1 MQKHRQRGTSYAL
14 MHMTSFLHDKNM
26 KQVKNMFQTLKRL
39 DRNIWIRFFG
49 ETITG
54 IMMFMIAPFLV
65 LYYSDKL
72 DSYVQVGIIMATGP
86 IMALIGSILGG
97 RLADLYGRKPIM
109 MIAILGDATAL
120 VGFAFA
126 DTFWPLLLLN
136 AMLGLTNSLF
146 HPAASAMVADVTEPE
161 QMNEAF
167 GLLRMGHNIGAAF
180 GPLLGSAVLF
190 IDRQYIFFAAAVAF
204 VLYAMVLGK
213 FIHESVPE
221 VSDEG
226 SPSNRDVL
234 RVFYNDHV
242 FLVFIFAG
250 IFISMGFS
258 LVESMLPLF
267 LKESLPTYSNQ
278 ENPFPYM
285 LALNGIMVVL
295 FQFPIA
301 SKLGNKPFGKV
312 MLAGA
317 TIFGVGMILLA
328 LVPRFLY
335 SIQTP
340 YLILVGI
347 LMAVYAF
354 YTLGEMIMSPVQQTF
369 IALIAPENM
378 RGAYNGAASIQW
390 LIGGVT
396 APLMASLFF
405 DHKAGHIALMLVGG
419 ASCLSGLIYWQL
431 GRRVKAAEQ
440 KRQTA

>member
-1 MQKHRQRGTSYAL
+1 
-14 MHMTSFLHDKNM
+14 
-26 KQVKNMFQTLKRL
+26 MFQTLKRL
-39 DRNIWIRFFG
+39 DRNIWIRFLG

-65 LYYSDKL
+65 LYYSDQL
-72 DSYVQVGIIMATGP
+72 DSYLQVGIIMATGP
-86 IMALIGSILGG
+86 IMALLGSMIGG

-109 MIAILGDATAL
+109 MIAIIGDALAL

-126 DTFWPLLLLN
+126 DSFWPLLLLN

-161 QMNEAF
+161 HMNEAF

-190 IDRQYIFFAAAVAF
+190 IDRELIFFTAAF
-204 VLYAMVLGK
+204 VFALYALTLGY
-213 FIHESVPE
+213 FIRESLPE
-221 VSDEG
+221 FTEDET
-226 SPSNRDVL
+226 PSNREVL
-234 RVFYNDHV
+234 RVFYNDRV
-242 FLVFIFAG
+242 FLIFIFAG

-258 LVESMLPLF
+258 VVESMLPLF
-267 LKESLPTYSNQ
+267 LKESLPTYTAQ
-278 ENPFPYM
+278 QNPFPYL

-317 TIFGVGMILLA
+317 TVFGIGMILLA
-328 LVPRFLY
+328 IVPRTLFALD
-335 SIQTP
+335 TP
-340 YLILVGI
+340 YVPLVGI
-347 LMAVYAF
+347 LLAVYAF

-378 RGAYNGAASIQW
+378 RGAYNGAASVQW

-396 APLMASLFF
+396 APIIASVFF
-405 DHKAGHIALMLVGG
+405 DNRAGHIALILIGG
-419 ASCLSGLIYWQL
+419 ASCLSGIIYWQL
-431 GRRVKAAEQ
+431 GRYVQSTEAKQ
-440 KRQTA
+440 KTA

>member
-1 MQKHRQRGTSYAL
+1 MYQS
-14 MHMTSFLHDKNM
+14 
-26 KQVKNMFQTLKRL
+26 LKRL
-39 DRNIWIRFFG
+39 DRNIWIRFLG

-54 IMMFMIAPFLV
+54 VMMFMIAPFLV

-72 DSYVQVGIIMATGP
+72 DSYVQVGVILATGP
-86 IMALIGSILGG
+86 IMALIGSVVGG
-97 RLADLYGRKPIM
+97 RLADLYGRKPVM
-109 MIAILGDATAL
+109 MTAIVGDALAL

-161 QMNEAF
+161 QLNEAF

-190 IDRQYIFFAAAVAF
+190 LDRQYIFFAAAVVF
-204 VLYAMVLGK
+204 GLYALVLAK
-213 FIHESVPE
+213 FIRETLPETTEHETL
-221 VSDEG
+221 
-226 SPSNRDVL
+226 SNQDVL
-234 RVFYNDHV
+234 RIFAQDRV

-250 IFISMGFS
+250 IFISMGFAI
-258 LVESMLPLF
+258 VESMLPLF
-267 LKESLPTYSNQ
+267 LRESLPTFTDRQ
-278 ENPFPYM
+278 NPFAYL

-301 SKLGNKPFGKV
+301 SKLGQKPFGNV

-317 TIFGVGMILLA
+317 TVFGVGMMLLA
-328 LVPRFLY
+328 VVPRLLY
-335 SIQTP
+335 SLGTP
-340 YLILVGI
+340 YLMLVAV
-347 LMAVYAF
+347 LLAVYAF

-369 IALIAPENM
+369 IAMIAPENM

-396 APLMASLFF
+396 APLFASLFF
-405 DHKAGHIALMLVGG
+405 NRGAGHVALLLVGI
-419 ASCLSGLIYWQL
+419 ASCVSGLIYWQL
-431 GRRVKAAEQ
+431 GRKVRAAEAKQ
-440 KRQTA
+440 KTA

>member
-1 MQKHRQRGTSYAL
+1 MYQS
-14 MHMTSFLHDKNM
+14 
-26 KQVKNMFQTLKRL
+26 LKRL
-39 DRNIWIRFFG
+39 DRNIWIRFLG

-54 IMMFMIAPFLV
+54 VMMFMIAPFLV

-72 DSYVQVGIIMATGP
+72 DSYIQVGIILATGP
-86 IMALIGSILGG
+86 IMALIGSIIGG
-97 RLADLYGRKPIM
+97 RLADLYGRKPVM
-109 MIAILGDATAL
+109 MTAIIGDALAL

-161 QMNEAF
+161 QLNEAF

-190 IDRQYIFFAAAVAF
+190 LDRQYIFFAAAVVF
-204 VLYAMVLGK
+204 GLYALVLGK
-213 FIHESVPE
+213 FIRESLPETTEHETL
-221 VSDEG
+221 
-226 SPSNRDVL
+226 SNQDVL
-234 RVFYNDHV
+234 RVFSQDRV

-250 IFISMGFS
+250 VFISMGFAI
-258 LVESMLPLF
+258 VESMLPLF
-267 LKESLPTYSNQ
+267 LRESLPTFTDRQ
-278 ENPFPYM
+278 NPFAYL

-301 SKLGNKPFGKV
+301 SKLGRKPFGNV

-317 TIFGVGMILLA
+317 TVFGVGMMLLA
-328 LVPRFLY
+328 VVPRLLY
-335 SIQTP
+335 TLGTP
-340 YLILVGI
+340 YLMLVAIL
-347 LMAVYAF
+347 LAVYAF

-369 IALIAPENM
+369 IAMIAPENM

-396 APLMASLFF
+396 APLFASLFF
-405 DHKAGHIALMLVGG
+405 NRGAGHVALLLVGI
-419 ASCLSGLIYWQL
+419 ASCISGLIYWQL
-431 GRRVKAAEQ
+431 GRRVRAAETKQ
-440 KRQTA
+440 KTA

>member
-1 MQKHRQRGTSYAL
+1 
-14 MHMTSFLHDKNM
+14 
-26 KQVKNMFQTLKRL
+26 MFQSLKRL
-39 DRNIWIRFFG
+39 DRNIWIRFLG

-65 LYYSDKL
+65 LYYSHQL
-72 DSYVQVGIIMATGP
+72 DSYFQVGIIMATGP
-86 IMALIGSILGG
+86 IMALLGSVVGG

-109 MIAILGDATAL
+109 MIAIIGDALAL
-120 VGFAFA
+120 IGFAFA

-146 HPAASAMVADVTEPE
+146 HPAASAMVADVTDPE
-161 QMNEAF
+161 HMNEAF

-190 IDRQYIFFAAAVAF
+190 LDRQLIFFAAAF
-204 VLYAMVLGK
+204 VFGIYALVLGN
-213 FIHESVPE
+213 FIRESLPE
-221 VSDEG
+221 VTTDDTLT
-226 SPSNRDVL
+226 NRDVL
-234 RVFYNDHV
+234 RVFYNDRV

-250 IFISMGFS
+250 VFISMGFA

-267 LKESLPTYSNQ
+267 LKESLPSYSDQ
-278 ENPFPYM
+278 QNPFPYL

-301 SKLGNKPFGKV
+301 SKLGNKPFGQV
-312 MLAGA
+312 MLVGA

-328 LVPRFLY
+328 IIPRFLY
-335 SIQTP
+335 AINTP
-340 YLILVGI
+340 YLMLVGI
-347 LMAVYAF
+347 LLIIYAF
-354 YTLGEMIMSPVQQTF
+354 YTLGEMVMSPVQQTF

-396 APLMASLFF
+396 APIMASLFF
-405 DHKAGHIALMLVGG
+405 DNRAGHIALMLVGG
-419 ASCLSGLIYWQL
+419 ASCISGLIYWQL
-431 GRRVKAAEQ
+431 GRRVQAEEAGQ
-440 KRQTA
+440 KTA

>member
-1 MQKHRQRGTSYAL
+1 MYQS
-14 MHMTSFLHDKNM
+14 
-26 KQVKNMFQTLKRL
+26 LKRL
-39 DRNIWIRFFG
+39 DRNIWIRFLG

-54 IMMFMIAPFLV
+54 VMMFMIAPFLV

-72 DSYVQVGIIMATGP
+72 DSYVQVGVILATGP
-86 IMALIGSILGG
+86 IMALIGSVVGG
-97 RLADLYGRKPIM
+97 RLADLYGRKPVM
-109 MIAILGDATAL
+109 MTAIVGDALAL

-161 QMNEAF
+161 QLNEAF

-190 IDRQYIFFAAAVAF
+190 LDRQYIFFAAAVVF
-204 VLYAMVLGK
+204 GLYALVLAK
-213 FIHESVPE
+213 FIRETLPETTEHETL
-221 VSDEG
+221 
-226 SPSNRDVL
+226 SNQDVL
-234 RVFYNDHV
+234 RIFAQDRV

-250 IFISMGFS
+250 IFISMGFAI
-258 LVESMLPLF
+258 VESMLPLF
-267 LKESLPTYSNQ
+267 LRESLPTFTDRQ
-278 ENPFPYM
+278 NPFAYL

-301 SKLGNKPFGKV
+301 SKLGQKPFGNV

-317 TIFGVGMILLA
+317 TVFGVGMMLLA
-328 LVPRFLY
+328 VVPRLLY
-335 SIQTP
+335 SLGTP
-340 YLILVGI
+340 YLMLVAV
-347 LMAVYAF
+347 LLAVYAF

-369 IALIAPENM
+369 IAMIAPENM

-396 APLMASLFF
+396 APLFASLFF
-405 DHKAGHIALMLVGG
+405 NRGAGHVALLLVGI
-419 ASCLSGLIYWQL
+419 ASCVSGLIYWQL
-431 GRRVKAAEQ
+431 GRKVRAAKAKQ
-440 KRQTA
+440 KTA

>member
-1 MQKHRQRGTSYAL
+1 MIQSL
-14 MHMTSFLHDKNM
+14 
-26 KQVKNMFQTLKRL
+26 KQL
-39 DRNIWIRFFG
+39 DRNIWIRFLG

-54 IMMFMIAPFLV
+54 VMMFMIAPFLV

-72 DSYVQVGIIMATGP
+72 DSYIQVGVIMATGP
-86 IMALIGSILGG
+86 VMALIGSVVGG

-109 MIAILGDATAL
+109 MAAILGDALAL

-126 DTFWPLLLLN
+126 ETFWPLLLLN

-167 GLLRMGHNIGAAF
+167 GLLRMGHNIGAAL
-180 GPLLGSAVLF
+180 GPLLGSAILF
-190 IDRQYIFFAAAVAF
+190 IDRQYIFYSAALIF
-204 VLYAMVLGK
+204 VLYALILGR
-213 FIHESVPE
+213 FIRETLPDMTETDTS
-221 VSDEG
+221 
-226 SPSNRDVL
+226 SNRDVL
-234 RVFYNDHV
+234 RVFYNDKV

-250 IFISMGFS
+250 VFISMGFS
-258 LVESMLPLF
+258 LIESMLPLF
-267 LKESLPTYSNQ
+267 LKESMPSFTDR
-278 ENPFPYM
+278 ENPFAYM

-301 SKLGNKPFGKV
+301 SKLGRKPFGNV

-317 TIFGVGMILLA
+317 TIFGVGMILIA
-328 LVPRFLY
+328 VMPRLLY
-335 SIQTP
+335 SLGTP
-340 YLILVGI
+340 YLVLVSV
-347 LMAVYAF
+347 LLAVYAF

-396 APLMASLFF
+396 APIIASLFF
-405 DHKAGHIALMLVGG
+405 DQRAGHIALIIVGV
-419 ASCLSGLIYWQL
+419 ASCMSGLIYWQL
-431 GRRVKAAEQ
+431 GRRVSMVETKQ
-440 KRQTA
+440 KTA

>member
-1 MQKHRQRGTSYAL
+1 MYQS
-14 MHMTSFLHDKNM
+14 
-26 KQVKNMFQTLKRL
+26 LKRL
-39 DRNIWIRFFG
+39 DRNIWIRFLG

-54 IMMFMIAPFLV
+54 VMMFMIAPFLV

-72 DSYVQVGIIMATGP
+72 DSYVQVGVILATGP
-86 IMALIGSILGG
+86 IMALIGSVVGG
-97 RLADLYGRKPIM
+97 RLADLYGRNPVM
-109 MIAILGDATAL
+109 MTAIVGDALAL

-161 QMNEAF
+161 QLNEAF

-190 IDRQYIFFAAAVAF
+190 LDRQYIFFAAAVVF
-204 VLYAMVLGK
+204 GLYSLVLAK
-213 FIHESVPE
+213 FIRETLPETTEHETL
-221 VSDEG
+221 
-226 SPSNRDVL
+226 SNQDVL
-234 RVFYNDHV
+234 RIFAQDRV

-250 IFISMGFS
+250 IFISMGFAI
-258 LVESMLPLF
+258 VESMLPLF
-267 LKESLPTYSNQ
+267 LRESLPTFTDRQ
-278 ENPFPYM
+278 NPFAYL

-301 SKLGNKPFGKV
+301 SKLGQKPFGNV

-317 TIFGVGMILLA
+317 TVFGVGMMLLA
-328 LVPRFLY
+328 IVPRLLY
-335 SIQTP
+335 SLGTP
-340 YLILVGI
+340 YLMLVSV
-347 LMAVYAF
+347 LLAVYAF

-369 IALIAPENM
+369 IAMIAPENM

-396 APLMASLFF
+396 APLFASLFF
-405 DHKAGHIALMLVGG
+405 NRGAGHVALLLVGI
-419 ASCLSGLIYWQL
+419 ASCVSGLIYWQL
-431 GRRVKAAEQ
+431 GRKVRAAEAKQ
-440 KRQTA
+440 KTA

>member
-1 MQKHRQRGTSYAL
+1 MIQSL
-14 MHMTSFLHDKNM
+14 
-26 KQVKNMFQTLKRL
+26 KQL
-39 DRNIWIRFFG
+39 DRNIWIRFLG

-54 IMMFMIAPFLV
+54 VMMFMIAPFLV

-72 DSYVQVGIIMATGP
+72 DSYIQVGVIMATGP
-86 IMALIGSILGG
+86 IMALIGSVVGG

-109 MIAILGDATAL
+109 MAAILGDALAL

-126 DTFWPLLLLN
+126 ETFWPLLLLN

-190 IDRQYIFFAAAVAF
+190 IDRQYIFYSAALVF
-204 VLYAMVLGK
+204 VLYALVLGR
-213 FIHESVPE
+213 FIRESLPE
-221 VSDEG
+221 TTDVDT
-226 SPSNRDVL
+226 PSNRDVL
-234 RVFYNDHV
+234 RVFYNDKV

-250 IFISMGFS
+250 VFISMGFS
-258 LVESMLPLF
+258 LIESMLPLF
-267 LKESLPTYSNQ
+267 LRESMPSFTDR
-278 ENPFPYM
+278 ENPFAYM

-301 SKLGNKPFGKV
+301 SKLGRKPFGNV

-317 TIFGVGMILLA
+317 TIFGVGMILIA
-328 LVPRFLY
+328 VMPRLLY
-335 SIQTP
+335 SLGTP
-340 YLILVGI
+340 YLVLVSV
-347 LMAVYAF
+347 LLAVYAF

-396 APLMASLFF
+396 APIMASLFF
-405 DHKAGHIALMLVGG
+405 DQRAGHIALILVGT
-419 ASCLSGLIYWQL
+419 ASCVSGLIYWQL
-431 GRRVKAAEQ
+431 GRRVSAAEAKQ
-440 KRQTA
+440 KTA

>member
-1 MQKHRQRGTSYAL
+1 MYQS
-14 MHMTSFLHDKNM
+14 
-26 KQVKNMFQTLKRL
+26 LKRL
-39 DRNIWIRFFG
+39 DRNIWIRFLG

-54 IMMFMIAPFLV
+54 VMMFMIAPFLV

-72 DSYVQVGIIMATGP
+72 DSYVQVGVILATGP
-86 IMALIGSILGG
+86 IMALIGSVVGG
-97 RLADLYGRKPIM
+97 RLADLYGRKPVM
-109 MIAILGDATAL
+109 MTAIVGDALAL

-161 QMNEAF
+161 QLNEAF

-190 IDRQYIFFAAAVAF
+190 LDRQYIFFAAAVVF
-204 VLYAMVLGK
+204 GLYALVLAK
-213 FIHESVPE
+213 FIRETLPETTEHETL
-221 VSDEG
+221 
-226 SPSNRDVL
+226 SNQDVL
-234 RVFYNDHV
+234 RIFAQDRV

-250 IFISMGFS
+250 IFISMGFAI
-258 LVESMLPLF
+258 VESMLPLF
-267 LKESLPTYSNQ
+267 LRESLPTFTDRQ
-278 ENPFPYM
+278 NPFAYL

-301 SKLGNKPFGKV
+301 SKLGQKPFGNV

-317 TIFGVGMILLA
+317 TVFGVGMMLLA
-328 LVPRFLY
+328 VVPRLLY
-335 SIQTP
+335 SLGTP
-340 YLILVGI
+340 YLMLVSV
-347 LMAVYAF
+347 LLAVYAF

-369 IALIAPENM
+369 IAMIAPENM

-396 APLMASLFF
+396 APLFASLFF
-405 DHKAGHIALMLVGG
+405 NRGAGHVALLLVGI
-419 ASCLSGLIYWQL
+419 ASCVSGLIYWQL
-431 GRRVKAAEQ
+431 GRKVRAAEAKQ
-440 KRQTA
+440 KTA

>member
-1 MQKHRQRGTSYAL
+1 
-14 MHMTSFLHDKNM
+14 
-26 KQVKNMFQTLKRL
+26 MFQALKRL
-39 DRNIWIRFFG
+39 DRNIWIRFLG

-72 DSYVQVGIIMATGP
+72 DSFVQVGVIMATGP
-86 IMALIGSILGG
+86 IMALLGSVVGG
-97 RLADLYGRKPIM
+97 RLADIYGRKPVM
-109 MIAILGDATAL
+109 MGAIVGDALAL
-120 VGFAFA
+120 IGFAFA
-126 DTFWPLLLLN
+126 DSFWPLLLLN

-161 QMNEAF
+161 QLNEAF

-190 IDRQYIFFAAAVAF
+190 IDRQYIFFSAAF
-204 VLYAMVLGK
+204 VFILYALVLGRW
-213 FIHESVPE
+213 IRETLPETTEHET
-221 VSDEG
+221 
-226 SPSNRDVL
+226 PSNRDVL
-234 RVFYNDHV
+234 RVFYNDRI

-267 LKESLPTYSNQ
+267 LKESMPSFSDR
-278 ENPFPYM
+278 ENPFAYM
-285 LALNGIMVVL
+285 LALNGILVVL

-301 SKLGNKPFGKV
+301 SKLGRKPFGNV

-317 TIFGVGMILLA
+317 TVFGLGMILIA
-328 LVPRFLY
+328 IVPRFLY
-335 SIQTP
+335 SLGTP
-340 YLILVGI
+340 YLLLVTILLI
-347 LMAVYAF
+347 VYAF
-354 YTLGEMIMSPVQQTF
+354 YTFGEMIMSPVQQTF
-369 IALIAPENM
+369 IALIAPDNM

-396 APLMASLFF
+396 APLMASLFL
-405 DHKAGHIALMLVGG
+405 DHRAGHLALALVGA

-431 GRRVKAAEQ
+431 GRYVSAQEAKKNIA
-440 KRQTA
+440 

>member
-1 MQKHRQRGTSYAL
+1 
-14 MHMTSFLHDKNM
+14 
-26 KQVKNMFQTLKRL
+26 MFQTLKRL
-39 DRNIWIRFFG
+39 DRNIWIRFLG

-65 LYYSDKL
+65 LYYSDQL
-72 DSYVQVGIIMATGP
+72 ESYLQVGIIMATGP
-86 IMALIGSILGG
+86 IMALLGSMIGG

-109 MIAILGDATAL
+109 MIAIIGDALAL

-126 DTFWPLLLLN
+126 DSFWPLLLLN

-161 QMNEAF
+161 HMNEAF

-190 IDRQYIFFAAAVAF
+190 IDRELIFFTAAF
-204 VLYAMVLGK
+204 VFALYALTLGY
-213 FIHESVPE
+213 FIRESLPE
-221 VSDEG
+221 FTEDET
-226 SPSNRDVL
+226 PSNREVL
-234 RVFYNDHV
+234 RVFYNDRV
-242 FLVFIFAG
+242 FLIFIFAG

-258 LVESMLPLF
+258 VVESMLPLF
-267 LKESLPTYSNQ
+267 LKESLPTYTAQ
-278 ENPFPYM
+278 QNPFPYL

-301 SKLGNKPFGKV
+301 SKLGNRPFGKV

-317 TIFGVGMILLA
+317 TVFGIGMILLA
-328 LVPRFLY
+328 IVPRTLFALD
-335 SIQTP
+335 TP
-340 YLILVGI
+340 YVPLVGI
-347 LMAVYAF
+347 LLAVYAF

-378 RGAYNGAASIQW
+378 RGAYNGAASVQW

-396 APLMASLFF
+396 APIIASVFF
-405 DHKAGHIALMLVGG
+405 DNRAGHIALILIGG
-419 ASCLSGLIYWQL
+419 ASCLSGIIYWQL
-431 GRRVKAAEQ
+431 GRYVQSTEAKQ
-440 KRQTA
+440 KTA

>member
-1 MQKHRQRGTSYAL
+1 MYQS
-14 MHMTSFLHDKNM
+14 
-26 KQVKNMFQTLKRL
+26 LKRL
-39 DRNIWIRFFG
+39 DRNIWIRFLG

-54 IMMFMIAPFLV
+54 VMMFMIAPFLV

-72 DSYVQVGIIMATGP
+72 DSYVQVGVILATGP
-86 IMALIGSILGG
+86 IMALIGSVVGG
-97 RLADLYGRKPIM
+97 RLADRYGRKPVM
-109 MIAILGDATAL
+109 MTAIVGDALAL

-161 QMNEAF
+161 QLNEAF

-190 IDRQYIFFAAAVAF
+190 LDRQYIFFAAAVVF
-204 VLYAMVLGK
+204 GLYALVLAK
-213 FIHESVPE
+213 FIRETLPETTEHETL
-221 VSDEG
+221 
-226 SPSNRDVL
+226 SNQDVL
-234 RVFYNDHV
+234 RVFSQDRV

-250 IFISMGFS
+250 VFISMGFAI
-258 LVESMLPLF
+258 VESMLPLF
-267 LKESLPTYSNQ
+267 LRESLPTFTDRQ
-278 ENPFPYM
+278 NPFAYL

-301 SKLGNKPFGKV
+301 SKLGQKPFGNV

-317 TIFGVGMILLA
+317 TVFGVGMMLLA
-328 LVPRFLY
+328 VVPRLLY
-335 SIQTP
+335 SLGTP
-340 YLILVGI
+340 YLMLVAV
-347 LMAVYAF
+347 LLAVYAF

-369 IALIAPENM
+369 IAMIAPENM

-396 APLMASLFF
+396 APLFASLFF
-405 DHKAGHIALMLVGG
+405 NRGAGHVALLLVGI
-419 ASCLSGLIYWQL
+419 ASCVSGLIYWQL
-431 GRRVKAAEQ
+431 GRKVRAAEAKQ
-440 KRQTA
+440 KTA

>member
-1 MQKHRQRGTSYAL
+1 MIQS
-14 MHMTSFLHDKNM
+14 
-26 KQVKNMFQTLKRL
+26 LKRL
-39 DRNIWIRFFG
+39 DRNIWIRFLG

-54 IMMFMIAPFLV
+54 VMMFMIAPFLV

-72 DSYVQVGIIMATGP
+72 DSYIQVGVIMATGP
-86 IMALIGSILGG
+86 IMALIGSVVGG

-109 MIAILGDATAL
+109 MIAILGDAIAL

-126 DTFWPLLLLN
+126 ETFWPLLLLN

-146 HPAASAMVADVTEPE
+146 HPAASAMVADVTEPD

-167 GLLRMGHNIGAAF
+167 GLLRMGHNIGAAL

-190 IDRQYIFFAAAVAF
+190 IDRQYIFYSAALVF
-204 VLYAMVLGK
+204 VMYALVLGRY
-213 FIHESVPE
+213 IRESLPE
-221 VSDEG
+221 TTEADT
-226 SPSNRDVL
+226 PSNRDVL
-234 RVFYNDHV
+234 RVFYNDKV

-250 IFISMGFS
+250 VFISMGFS
-258 LVESMLPLF
+258 LIESMLPLF
-267 LKESLPTYSNQ
+267 LRESMPSFTDR
-278 ENPFPYM
+278 ENPFAYM

-301 SKLGNKPFGKV
+301 SKLGRKPFGHV

-317 TIFGVGMILLA
+317 TIFGVGMILIA
-328 LVPRFLY
+328 VMPRLLY
-335 SIQTP
+335 SLGTP
-340 YLILVGI
+340 YLVLVSV
-347 LMAVYAF
+347 LLAVYAF

-396 APLMASLFF
+396 APIMASLFF
-405 DHKAGHIALMLVGG
+405 DQRAGHIALI
-419 ASCLSGLIYWQL
+419 LSLIHISEPT
-431 GRRVKAAEQ
+431 RRS
-440 KRQTA
+440 

>member
-1 MQKHRQRGTSYAL
+1 MIQSL
-14 MHMTSFLHDKNM
+14 
-26 KQVKNMFQTLKRL
+26 KQL
-39 DRNIWIRFFG
+39 DRNIWIRFLG

-54 IMMFMIAPFLV
+54 VMMFMIAPFLV

-72 DSYVQVGIIMATGP
+72 DSYIQVGVIMATGP
-86 IMALIGSILGG
+86 VMALIGSVVGG

-109 MIAILGDATAL
+109 MAAILGDALAL

-126 DTFWPLLLLN
+126 ETFWPLLLLN

-167 GLLRMGHNIGAAF
+167 GLLRMGHNIGAAL
-180 GPLLGSAVLF
+180 GPLLGSAILF
-190 IDRQYIFFAAAVAF
+190 IDRQYIFYSAALIF
-204 VLYAMVLGK
+204 VLYALVLGR
-213 FIHESVPE
+213 FIRETLPDMTETDTS
-221 VSDEG
+221 
-226 SPSNRDVL
+226 SNRDVL
-234 RVFYNDHV
+234 RVFYNDKV

-250 IFISMGFS
+250 VFISMGFS
-258 LVESMLPLF
+258 LIESMLPLF
-267 LKESLPTYSNQ
+267 LKESMPSFTDR
-278 ENPFPYM
+278 ENPFAYM

-301 SKLGNKPFGKV
+301 SKLGRKPFGNV

-317 TIFGVGMILLA
+317 TIFGVGMILIA
-328 LVPRFLY
+328 VMPRLLY
-335 SIQTP
+335 SLGTP
-340 YLILVGI
+340 YLVLVSV
-347 LMAVYAF
+347 LLAVYAF

-396 APLMASLFF
+396 APIIASLFF
-405 DHKAGHIALMLVGG
+405 DQRAGHIALIIVGV
-419 ASCLSGLIYWQL
+419 ASCMSGLIYWQL
-431 GRRVKAAEQ
+431 GRRVSMVETKQ
-440 KRQTA
+440 KTA

>member
-1 MQKHRQRGTSYAL
+1 MYQS
-14 MHMTSFLHDKNM
+14 
-26 KQVKNMFQTLKRL
+26 LKRL
-39 DRNIWIRFFG
+39 DRNIWIRFLG

-54 IMMFMIAPFLV
+54 VMMFMIAPFLV

-72 DSYVQVGIIMATGP
+72 DSYVQVGVILATGP
-86 IMALIGSILGG
+86 IMALIGSVVGG
-97 RLADLYGRKPIM
+97 RLADLYGRKPVM
-109 MIAILGDATAL
+109 MTAIVGDALAL

-161 QMNEAF
+161 QLNEAF

-190 IDRQYIFFAAAVAF
+190 LDRQYIFFAAAVVF
-204 VLYAMVLGK
+204 GLYALVLAK
-213 FIHESVPE
+213 FIRETLPETTEHETL
-221 VSDEG
+221 
-226 SPSNRDVL
+226 SNQDVL
-234 RVFYNDHV
+234 RIFAQDRV

-250 IFISMGFS
+250 IFISMGFAI
-258 LVESMLPLF
+258 VESMLPLF
-267 LKESLPTYSNQ
+267 LRESLPTFTDRQ
-278 ENPFPYM
+278 NPFAYL

-301 SKLGNKPFGKV
+301 SKLGQKPFGNV

-317 TIFGVGMILLA
+317 TVFGVGMMLLA
-328 LVPRFLY
+328 VVPRLLY
-335 SIQTP
+335 SLGTP
-340 YLILVGI
+340 YLMLVFV
-347 LMAVYAF
+347 LLAVYAF

-369 IALIAPENM
+369 IAMIAPENM

-396 APLMASLFF
+396 APLFASLFF
-405 DHKAGHIALMLVGG
+405 NRGAGHVALLLVGI
-419 ASCLSGLIYWQL
+419 ASCVSGLIYWQL
-431 GRRVKAAEQ
+431 GRKVRAAEAKQ
-440 KRQTA
+440 KTA

>member
-1 MQKHRQRGTSYAL
+1 
-14 MHMTSFLHDKNM
+14 
-26 KQVKNMFQTLKRL
+26 MFQTLKRL
-39 DRNIWIRFFG
+39 DRNIWIRFLG

-65 LYYSDKL
+65 LYYSDQL
-72 DSYVQVGIIMATGP
+72 DSYLQVGIIMATGP
-86 IMALIGSILGG
+86 IMALLGSMIGG

-109 MIAILGDATAL
+109 MIAIIGDALAL

-126 DTFWPLLLLN
+126 DSFWPLLLLN

-161 QMNEAF
+161 HMNEAF

-190 IDRQYIFFAAAVAF
+190 IDRELIFFTAAF
-204 VLYAMVLGK
+204 VFALYALTLGY
-213 FIHESVPE
+213 FIRESLPE
-221 VSDEG
+221 FTEDET
-226 SPSNRDVL
+226 PSNREVL
-234 RVFYNDHV
+234 RVFYNDRV
-242 FLVFIFAG
+242 FLIFIFAG

-258 LVESMLPLF
+258 VVESMLPLF
-267 LKESLPTYSNQ
+267 LKESLPTYTAQ
-278 ENPFPYM
+278 QNPFPYL

-301 SKLGNKPFGKV
+301 SKLGNRPFGKV

-317 TIFGVGMILLA
+317 TVFGIGMILLA
-328 LVPRFLY
+328 IVPRTLFALD
-335 SIQTP
+335 TP
-340 YLILVGI
+340 YVPLVGI
-347 LMAVYAF
+347 LLAVYAF

-378 RGAYNGAASIQW
+378 RGAYNGAASVQW

-396 APLMASLFF
+396 APIIASVFF
-405 DHKAGHIALMLVGG
+405 DNRAGHIALILIGG
-419 ASCLSGLIYWQL
+419 ASCLSGIIYWQL
-431 GRRVKAAEQ
+431 GRYVQSTEAKQ
-440 KRQTA
+440 KTA

>member
-1 MQKHRQRGTSYAL
+1 MYQS
-14 MHMTSFLHDKNM
+14 
-26 KQVKNMFQTLKRL
+26 LKRL
-39 DRNIWIRFFG
+39 DRNIWIRFLG

-54 IMMFMIAPFLV
+54 VMMFMIAPYLV

-72 DSYVQVGIIMATGP
+72 DSYVQVGVILATGP
-86 IMALIGSILGG
+86 IMALIGSVVGG
-97 RLADLYGRKPIM
+97 RLADLYGRKPVM
-109 MIAILGDATAL
+109 MTAIVGDALAL

-161 QMNEAF
+161 QLNEAF

-190 IDRQYIFFAAAVAF
+190 LDRQYIFFAAAVVF
-204 VLYAMVLGK
+204 GLYALVLAK
-213 FIHESVPE
+213 FIRETLPETTEHETL
-221 VSDEG
+221 
-226 SPSNRDVL
+226 SNQDVL
-234 RVFYNDHV
+234 RIFAQDRV

-250 IFISMGFS
+250 IFISMGFAI
-258 LVESMLPLF
+258 VESMLPLF
-267 LKESLPTYSNQ
+267 LRESLPTFTDRQ
-278 ENPFPYM
+278 NPFAYL

-301 SKLGNKPFGKV
+301 SKLGQKPFGNV

-317 TIFGVGMILLA
+317 TVFGVGMMLLA
-328 LVPRFLY
+328 VVPRLLY
-335 SIQTP
+335 SLGTP
-340 YLILVGI
+340 YLMLVSV
-347 LMAVYAF
+347 LLAVYAF

-369 IALIAPENM
+369 IAMIAPENM

-396 APLMASLFF
+396 APLFASLFF
-405 DHKAGHIALMLVGG
+405 NRGAGHVALLLVGI
-419 ASCLSGLIYWQL
+419 ASCVSGLIYWQL
-431 GRRVKAAEQ
+431 GRKVRAAEAKQ
-440 KRQTA
+440 KTA

>member
-1 MQKHRQRGTSYAL
+1 
-14 MHMTSFLHDKNM
+14 
-26 KQVKNMFQTLKRL
+26 MFKTLKRL
-39 DRNIWIRFFG
+39 DRNIWIRFLG

-65 LYYSDKL
+65 LYYSDQL
-72 DSYVQVGIIMATGP
+72 ESYLQVGIIMATGP
-86 IMALIGSILGG
+86 IMALLGSMIGG

-109 MIAILGDATAL
+109 MIAIIGDALAL

-126 DTFWPLLLLN
+126 DSFWPLLLLN

-161 QMNEAF
+161 HMNEAF

-190 IDRQYIFFAAAVAF
+190 IDRELIFFTAAF
-204 VLYAMVLGK
+204 VFALYALTLGY
-213 FIHESVPE
+213 FIRESLPE
-221 VSDEG
+221 FTEDET
-226 SPSNRDVL
+226 PSNREVL
-234 RVFYNDHV
+234 RVFYNDRV
-242 FLVFIFAG
+242 FLIFIFAG

-258 LVESMLPLF
+258 VVESMLPLF
-267 LKESLPTYSNQ
+267 LKESLPTYTAQ
-278 ENPFPYM
+278 QNPFPYL

-317 TIFGVGMILLA
+317 TVFGIGMILLA
-328 LVPRFLY
+328 IVPRTLFALD
-335 SIQTP
+335 TP
-340 YLILVGI
+340 YVPLVGI
-347 LMAVYAF
+347 LLAVYAF

-378 RGAYNGAASIQW
+378 RGAYNGAASVQW

-396 APLMASLFF
+396 APIIASVFF
-405 DHKAGHIALMLVGG
+405 DNRAGHIALILIGG
-419 ASCLSGLIYWQL
+419 ASCLSGIIYWQL
-431 GRRVKAAEQ
+431 GRYVQSTEAKQ
-440 KRQTA
+440 KTA

>member
-1 MQKHRQRGTSYAL
+1 MYQS
-14 MHMTSFLHDKNM
+14 
-26 KQVKNMFQTLKRL
+26 LKRL
-39 DRNIWIRFFG
+39 DRNIWIRFLG

-54 IMMFMIAPFLV
+54 VMMFMIAPFLV

-72 DSYVQVGIIMATGP
+72 DSYVQVGVILATGP
-86 IMALIGSILGG
+86 IMALIGSVVGG
-97 RLADLYGRKPIM
+97 RLADLYGRKPVM
-109 MIAILGDATAL
+109 MTAIVGDALAL

-161 QMNEAF
+161 QLNEAF

-190 IDRQYIFFAAAVAF
+190 LDRQYIFFAAAVVF
-204 VLYAMVLGK
+204 GLYALVLAK
-213 FIHESVPE
+213 FIRETLPETTEHETL
-221 VSDEG
+221 
-226 SPSNRDVL
+226 SNQDVL
-234 RVFYNDHV
+234 RIFAQDRV

-250 IFISMGFS
+250 IFISMGFAI
-258 LVESMLPLF
+258 VESMLPLF
-267 LKESLPTYSNQ
+267 LRESLPTFTDRQ
-278 ENPFPYM
+278 NPFAYL

-301 SKLGNKPFGKV
+301 SKLGQKPFGNI

-317 TIFGVGMILLA
+317 TVFGVGMMLLA
-328 LVPRFLY
+328 VVPRLLY
-335 SIQTP
+335 SLGTP
-340 YLILVGI
+340 YLMLVSV
-347 LMAVYAF
+347 LLAVYAF

-369 IALIAPENM
+369 IAMIAPENM

-396 APLMASLFF
+396 APLFASLFF
-405 DHKAGHIALMLVGG
+405 NRGAGHVALLLVGI
-419 ASCLSGLIYWQL
+419 ASCVSGLIYWQL
-431 GRRVKAAEQ
+431 GRKVRAAEAKQ
-440 KRQTA
+440 KTA